1 MRDLLLVRNAPWL
14 ASGALLTLLS
24 SFGQT
29 IVISVFAAD
38 IQAEFSLS
46 HGAWGGIYALG
57 TTTSAVVMVW
67 AGGLTDKFRVRALGP
82 VVLLMLAMSCLLM
95 AFNPFVWLLPVVIF
109 ALRLCG
115 QGMTSHIAVV
125 AMARWFDA
133 ERGRA
138 LSIAA
143 LGFSVGEAVLPIV
156 FVVLLGFLDCRC
168 SDSCWRSCAH
178 SFTATRENTSVNDQC

>member
-1 MRDLLLVRNAPWL
+1 MC
-14 ASGALLTLLS
+14 
-24 SFGQT
+24 
-29 IVISVFAAD
+29 
-38 IQAEFSLS
+38 E
-46 HGAWGGIYALG
+46 
-57 TTTSAVVMVW
+57 
-67 AGGLTDKFRVRALGP
+67 
-82 VVLLMLAMSCLLM
+82 
-95 AFNPFVWLLPVVIF
+95 AFPLPVVIF

-168 SDSCWRSCAH
+168 SDPCWRSCAH